1 MTARIYRVLEVFTD
15 LVYLNLLWLVACLPV
30 VTIAPSTAAMFG
42 VVRGWIRGKDTPTT
56 REFFS
61 LFRENFGR
69 SLAVGFVWAVLGAVL
84 AADFL
89 LVGQM
94 ESFRR
99 PLYVVFL
106 AFAFLYLS
114 ATVYLFPVMVSYELD
129 WKGVIKNS
137 LLFSVARPLTTLQC
151 LLTVGVALFVVASLW
166 ITIFVTAS
174 ATAYAVYF
182 LCERSFKN
190 VESLKGARSE
200 PHAEEQEEA
209 PEK

>member
-42 VVRGWIRGKDTPTT
+42 VVCGWIRGKDNPTT
-56 REFFS
+56 QEFIS
-61 LFRENFGR
+61 QFRENFGR
-69 SLAVGFVWAVLGAVL
+69 SLVVGLVWAVLGAVL

-106 AFAFLYLS
+106 AFAFLYVS
-114 ATVYLFPVMVSYELD
+114 ATVYLFPVLVTYELG
-129 WKGVIKNS
+129 WKAVIKNS

-151 LLTVGVALFVVASLW
+151 LLIVAGALFIVASLW
-166 ITIFVTAS
+166 ITIFVVAS
-174 ATAYAVYF
+174 ATAYAIYY
-182 LCERSFKN
+182 LCDRSFKN
-190 VESLKGARSE
+190 VESLKGATSE
-200 PHAEEQEEA
+200 PRAEERE
-209 PEK
+209 P

>member
-1 MTARIYRVLEVFTD
+1 MTARIYRLLEVFTD
-15 LVYLNLLWLVACLPV
+15 LVYLNLLWIVSCLPV

-42 VVRGWIRGKDTPTT
+42 VVRGWIRGKDTSTT

-69 SLAVGFVWAVLGAVL
+69 SLVVGLVWAVLGAVL

-99 PLYVVFL
+99 PLYAVFFV
-106 AFAFLYLS
+106 FAFLYVS
-114 ATVYLFPVMVSYELD
+114 ATLYLFPVMVNYELG
-129 WKGVIKNS
+129 WKAVIKNS

-151 LLTVGVALFVVASLW
+151 LLTVGVALFIVASLW
-166 ITIFVTAS
+166 ITIFLAAS
-174 ATAYAVYF
+174 TTAYAVYF
-182 LCERSFKN
+182 LCDRAFKD
-190 VESLKGARSE
+190 VESSKGARPE
-200 PHAEEQEEA
+200 PRAEVRERNS
-209 PEK
+209 

>member
-1 MTARIYRVLEVFTD
+1 MTSRIYRVLEVFTD
-15 LVYLNLLWLVACLPV
+15 LVYLNLLWLVTCLPV

-61 LFRENFGR
+61 LFRENVGR
-69 SLAVGFVWAVLGAVL
+69 SLAVGLVWTVLGAVL

-99 PLYVVFL
+99 PLYAVFF
-106 AFAFLYLS
+106 AFALLYVS
-114 ATVYLFPVMVSYELD
+114 ATVYLFPVMVNYELD

-137 LLFSVARPLTTLQC
+137 LLFSIARPLTTLQC
-151 LLTVGVALFVVASLW
+151 LLTVAVALFVVASVW
-166 ITIFVTAS
+166 ITSFVAAS
-174 ATAYAVYF
+174 VTAYAIYF
-182 LCERSFKN
+182 LCDRAFKN
-190 VESLKGARSE
+190 VESSKGARPE
-200 PHAEEQEEA
+200 PQAEGRERNS
-209 PEK
+209 

>member
-42 VVRGWIRGKDTPTT
+42 VVRGWIRGRDTPTT

-69 SLAVGFVWAVLGAVL
+69 SLAVGLVWAVLGSVL

-94 ESFRR
+94 ESVRR
-99 PLYVVFL
+99 PLYAVFF
-106 AFAFLYLS
+106 AFAFLYVS
-114 ATVYLFPVMVSYELD
+114 ATVYLFPVMVNYELD

-137 LLFSVARPLTTLQC
+137 LLFSIARPLITLQC
-151 LLTVGVALFVVASLW
+151 LLTVGVALFIVVSLW
-166 ITIFVTAS
+166 ITIFVAAS
-174 ATAYAVYF
+174 ATAYAIYF
-182 LCERSFKN
+182 LCDRAFKN
-190 VESLKGARSE
+190 VETLKGARPE
-200 PHAEEQEEA
+200 PRAEERERNS
-209 PEK
+209 